1 MKTILKMIIA
11 LLAMACFT
19 SSCEKQEN
27 GNAESNIKAN
37 AVEFSQQH
45 DRYVKEMLEYQATV
59 FPQKSDIPL
68 MISWI

>member
-45 DRYVKEMLEYQATV
+45 DRYVKEMLEYQQPC
-59 FPQKSDIPL
+59 FHKNRISPL

>member
-1 MKTILKMIIA
+1 MKTTLKMMIA

-45 DRYVKEMLEYQATV
+45 DRYIKEILEYQATV
-59 FPQKSDIPL
+59 FPQNRISPL